1 MLYFY
6 PTNQYWRKSLKM
18 QQHHF
23 STAKTLIHSAIYFL
37 LFLAG
42 DLLNGLLFDLVFS
55 VVKLPSSESYVIPRM
70 LGCLALTLL
79 LFWFY
84 TTKYLHLKMEDFRI
98 TFDIK
103 SWGII
108 LSVLLPVFVVIVYL
122 MVGKIEVN
130 AFGFGDSILSII
142 ASMFM
147 ALKAGILEEILFRGF
162 IMRLLE
168 SRWGKTI
175 AILLPSFLFSLS
187 HIPSMESFTAAG
199 VVLLVVSGTLVGV
212 MFSLVAYQGNS
223 ISNNALMHSVWN
235 FVMVTSILH
244 ITTAQGAYGKPFVQ
258 ILIPSNNILLTGAGF
273 GSEVSLIAVIGY
285 VLVCVIMI
293 IRKK

>member
-1 MLYFY
+1 ML
-6 PTNQYWRKSLKM
+6 
-18 QQHHF
+18 
-23 STAKTLIHSAIYFL
+23 
-37 LFLAG
+37 
-42 DLLNGLLFDLVFS
+42 
-55 VVKLPSSESYVIPRM
+55 
-70 LGCLALTLL
+70 
-79 LFWFY
+79 
-84 TTKYLHLKMEDFRI
+84 
-98 TFDIK
+98 
-103 SWGII
+103 
-108 LSVLLPVFVVIVYL
+108 
-122 MVGKIEVN
+122 
-130 AFGFGDSILSII
+130 
-142 ASMFM
+142 M

-199 VVLLVVSGTLVGV
+199 VVLLGVSGTLVGV

-235 FVMVTSILH
+235 FVMGTSMLH

-285 VLVCVIMI
+285 ALVCVIMI